1 MRLPKPGVSKLR
13 VTWPKV
19 GQRFHLAVV
28 LLLLCGMGG
37 AAIARI
43 GYLDV
48 TGDFLR
54 RQGDARAL
62 RTEVIEAHRGA
73 LTDRRGELL
82 AVSTPVE
89 SVWADPGDVAP
100 GDPKLAAMAQLLDLN
115 LPALH
120 ARLEANRPRDF
131 LYVRRRVSLAL
142 AAQVRAL
149 HIRGIGFR
157 REYKRYY
164 PSGEIIA
171 HVVGLTNVDDHGIDG
186 AELAFDRELQG
197 VQGRKRVLKDRNGTT
212 FRDLEYLKDAR
223 PGQDLPLSLDLRL
236 QYLAYRELKRA
247 VSDEGASAASLVMLD
262 ARTGEILA
270 LVNQPSFNPNRD
282 LPADPAARRDR
293 AVTDL
298 YEPGSTMKPFAMTAA
313 LETGAVR
320 IDTLVD
326 TSPGSIRVAGKTIS
340 DPHDKGVLTLGQIL
354 AFSSQVGITK
364 VALQLPERAN
374 VSVLQRVGLMES
386 TGARL
391 PGEALGHMP
400 RNVNALIVRA
410 TMAYGYG
417 FSITPLQLARAYSVF
432 ASGGILRPLTLLHR
446 PVAAP
451 GVRVLDPR
459 VAAQV
464 SRLLEGVIGAGGTAP
479 LARVPGYRIAGK
491 TGTVRKV
498 GIGGYQ
504 GDRHV
509 AYFAGFAPATAPRIV
524 IVVVI
529 DEPAGK
535 LFHGGDVAAPVF
547 GRVAAETLR
556 LLEVTPDGE
565 IADWGGTV

>member
-100 GDPKLAAMAQLLDLN
+100 GDPKLAVMAQLLDLN

-120 ARLEANRPRDF
+120 ARLEANRPRNF

-391 PGEALGHMP
+391 PGEALGHMSQRQFFDRSRHHGLRLRLFDHTVAARP
-400 RNVNALIVRA
+400 GLFGVRQRRYFA
-410 TMAYGYG
+410 AADAFASTGCR
-417 FSITPLQLARAYSVF
+417 TRRARARPARRRTGV
-432 ASGGILRPLTLLHR
+432 ASARRRDWRGWDR
-446 PVAAP
+446 AA
-451 GVRVLDPR
+451 
-459 VAAQV
+459 
-464 SRLLEGVIGAGGTAP
+464 GAGP
-479 LARVPGYRIAGK
+479 WLSHRR
-491 TGTVRKV
+491 
-498 GIGGYQ
+498 Q
-504 GDRHV
+504 DRHG
-509 AYFAGFAPATAPRIV
+509 AQGRNRWLPR
-524 IVVVI
+524 
-529 DEPAGK
+529 
-535 LFHGGDVAAPVF
+535 
-547 GRVAAETLR
+547 
-556 LLEVTPDGE
+556 
-565 IADWGGTV
+565 